1 MSSEKINVSNSVKK
15 EAILWRRKSTNCQW
29 VKEDAMRNRCAKSK
43 TVKREKKRK
52 IQKCFVYPKE
62 ENKVVDR
69 RKCTP
74 PLSIRALL
82 CIKLMVKKN
91 TLQQQTL
98 CGVHLP

>member
-1 MSSEKINVSNSVKK
+1 
-15 EAILWRRKSTNCQW
+15 
-29 VKEDAMRNRCAKSK
+29 MRNRCAKSK

-82 CIKLMVKKN
+82 CIKLMVKKKYIATTDSMWCPFAVN
-91 TLQQQTL
+91 VLLRIPFITIQRYVTYFFI
-98 CGVHLP
+98 V